1 MTVKQIARL
10 VALLMVIALAIWGL
24 YLLIVGLPSTNVPRV
39 PPGEPLP
46 PGLILYMPYHGA
58 LYSLLAL
65 ALVAIGLMRDRW
77 LPLAWVGLLLHLIIG
92 GLLIWGMG
100 IFYIAATGGL
110 ALLVGVLQWQ
120 VTHQAKWLLAAWA
133 GVVIVLVSGAL
144 LLGTVFGPP
153 ILVVGIL
160 LGLLLVGLDRL
171 HSEPSPQ

>member
-1 MTVKQIARL
+1 
-10 VALLMVIALAIWGL
+10 
-24 YLLIVGLPSTNVPRV
+24 
-39 PPGEPLP
+39 
-46 PGLILYMPYHGA
+46 
-58 LYSLLAL
+58 
-65 ALVAIGLMRDRW
+65 
-77 LPLAWVGLLLHLIIG
+77 LPLAWVGLLWHLIIG

-160 LGLLLVGLDRL
+160 LGWLLVGLDRL
-171 HSEPSPQ
+171 HSEPPPQ